1 MLNVNRRILISA
13 PYESVRTYLRDL
25 EEIAHYEP
33 KIDAISISEAGDGTS
48 AKSAEAS
55 GRFFGMPW
63 HGTFSFEFAP
73 DGGYHGVMLSGPL
86 KRMECRMMLRPVNG
100 GTMLEHDE
108 EYELPLFLRPVSPLV
123 RRWLDKTL
131 ETELDVIKE
140 RAEALNRRIQLKVLD
155 A

>member
-25 EEIAHYEP
+25 SEIAHYDP
-33 KIDAISISEAGDGTS
+33 KVDALTVSPDGG
-48 AKSAEAS
+48 SAEAS

-63 HGTFSFEFAP
+63 SGTFRFEFEP
-73 DGGYHGVMLSGPL
+73 DGGYRGVMISGPL
-86 KRMECRMMLRPVNG
+86 SRMECRMMIRPVNG
-100 GTMLEHDE
+100 GTMLDHDE
-108 EYELPLFLRPVSPLV
+108 EYELPFFLRPLEPMV
-123 RRWLDKTL
+123 RRWLDHTL

-140 RAEALNRRIQLKVLD
+140 RAEALNRRLQLAVLE

>member
-1 MLNVNRRILISA
+1 MMNVNRRILISA
-13 PYESVRTYLRDL
+13 PYESVREYLRDL
-25 EEIAHYEP
+25 SEIVHYEP
-33 KIDAISISEAGDGTS
+33 KVDSIAISPAGE
-48 AKSAEAS
+48 SAEAS

-63 HGTFSFEFAP
+63 HATFSFEFAP
-73 DGGYHGVMLSGPL
+73 DGGYHGIMLTGPL

-108 EYELPLFLRPVSPLV
+108 EYELPLFLRPLRPLV

-140 RAEALNRRIQLKVLD
+140 RAEALNRRLQLQVLD

>member
-13 PYESVRTYLRDL
+13 PHESVRSYLRDL
-25 EEIAHYEP
+25 SEIVHYEP
-33 KIDAISISEAGDGTS
+33 KVDAVAVSPEGG
-48 AKSAEAS
+48 SAEAS

-63 HGTFSFEFAP
+63 RGTFRFEFEP
-73 DGGYHGVMLSGPL
+73 DGGYRAVMTSGPL
-86 KRMECRMMLRPVNG
+86 SRMECRMMIRPVNG

-108 EYELPLFLRPVSPLV
+108 EYELPFFLRPLQPMV
-123 RRWLDKTL
+123 RRWLDHTL

-140 RAEALNRRIQLKVLD
+140 RAEALNRRLQLAVLD